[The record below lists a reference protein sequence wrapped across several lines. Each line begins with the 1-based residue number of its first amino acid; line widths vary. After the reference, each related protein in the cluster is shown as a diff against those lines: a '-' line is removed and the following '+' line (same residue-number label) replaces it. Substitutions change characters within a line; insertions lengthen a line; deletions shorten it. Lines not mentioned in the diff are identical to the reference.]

1 MKKILAV
8 ILTAL
13 MLVVSGCSGEMT
25 EEKYYDK
32 LTDNIQEY
40 LALSDDVSA
49 QSELGSA
56 SDPSQLKA
64 ALDLAEKPLD
74 AILALDPPESL
85 SEKHQAL
92 CDGVE
97 LQKQWIAAIRA
108 AIEDGWSIES
118 TMAVE
123 AAKNYEFN
131 NAALDMMEY
140 YWVNVYTGS
149 GLSVGT
155 PTAEE

>member
-8 ILTAL
+8 ILAAL
-13 MLVVSGCSGEMT
+13 MLMISGCSGEMT
-25 EEKYYDK
+25 EEKYFDK

-40 LALSDDVSA
+40 LSLADDVSA

-56 SDPSQLKA
+56 SDSTQLRA
-64 ALDLAEKPLD
+64 ALDRAEKPLD
-74 AILALDPPESL
+74 AILALKPPESL
-85 SEKHQAL
+85 SEKHQTL

-97 LQKQWIAAIRA
+97 LQKQWIAAIRTA
-108 AIEDGWSIES
+108 VSDGWTIES

-123 AAKNYEFN
+123 ASKNSDFSV
-131 NAALDMMEY
+131 AALDMMEY

-149 GLSVGT
+149 GVSVGT
-155 PTAEE
+155 PTAES